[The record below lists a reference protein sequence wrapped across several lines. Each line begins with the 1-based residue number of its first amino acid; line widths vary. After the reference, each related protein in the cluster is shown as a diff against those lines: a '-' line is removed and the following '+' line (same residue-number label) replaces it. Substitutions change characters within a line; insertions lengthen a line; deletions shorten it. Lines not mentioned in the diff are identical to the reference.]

1 MRYGVD
7 AFCADPFS
15 YVIVGFMEDRY
26 KFVVNLTKEA
36 GEKILESKD
45 RHMDVSIKHNDPRD
59 ILTNVDI
66 EISDFI
72 SQKIKETFPG
82 ENIYSE
88 ENTNVDLSSGS
99 FWTIDPIDGT
109 ANFSKDI
116 PHFAVVLGYVHLGVA
131 MVGTVY
137 NPVTRELF
145 SFEKDKGAYLND
157 KPIHVSSVTDIGNS
171 TVLLSSG
178 RKPEHWEWGMKFYKF
193 LLGKVNKLRSLSCS
207 GLDIC
212 FVAAGRVELCLYGQ
226 LTAIDI
232 IPAIGILKEAG
243 GVIGGPNG
251 PVDEISDKSQIIY
264 AANNQENLS
273 IVQLV
278 V

>member
-116 PHFAVVLGYVHLGVA
+116 CL
-131 MVGTVY
+131 
-137 NPVTRELF
+137 
-145 SFEKDKGAYLND
+145 LN
-157 KPIHVSSVTDIGNS
+157 HS
-171 TVLLSSG
+171 
-178 RKPEHWEWGMKFYKF
+178 Y
-193 LLGKVNKLRSLSCS
+193 
-207 GLDIC
+207 
-212 FVAAGRVELCLYGQ
+212 
-226 LTAIDI
+226 
-232 IPAIGILKEAG
+232 ILQN
-243 GVIGGPNG
+243 VRI
-251 PVDEISDKSQIIY
+251 
-264 AANNQENLS
+264 
-273 IVQLV
+273 
-278 V
+278 